1 MARAF
6 KSTPRGFTARLD
18 STERDLLRGLFQ
30 DVAQVLT
37 PQDAGGDGG
46 NDGGAPDGEVD
57 PLWALVGMDP
67 RTHAAGFAAPTD
79 AAERRLLPDAV
90 QGDDEASLEYRRL
103 TETSLREAKTG
114 NLRAAALAL
123 ETGNLVLD
131 TSAAHQF
138 AQALNDVRLVLA
150 ERLDLRDEAD
160 AERIGSMTDAR
171 RVEDVDGYLA
181 LVYNFVTWLQ
191 ETLMQALLGEL

>member
-18 STERDLLRGLFQ
+18 TTERDLLRGLFE
-30 DVAQVLT
+30 DVAQLLT
-37 PQDAGGDGG
+37 PVD
-46 NDGGAPDGEVD
+46 DGGAAPTEVD
-57 PLWALVGMDP
+57 PLWAMVGMDP
-67 RTHAAGFAAPTD
+67 RTHAAGFDAPTD

-90 QGDDEASLEYRRL
+90 HNDAGASLEYRRL

-114 NLRAAALAL
+114 NLKAAALAM
-123 ETGNLVLD
+123 ETGNLAFD
-131 TSAAHQF
+131 AAAANQF

-150 ERLDLRDEAD
+150 ERLQLRDESD
-160 AERIGSMTDAR
+160 AERIAGVRDAR
-171 RVEDVDGYLA
+171 NVEDVDEYLA

-191 ETLMQALLGEL
+191 ETLMQALLGDL

>member
-18 STERDLLRGLFQ
+18 ATERDLLRGLFE

-37 PQDAGGDGG
+37 PAQDAG
-46 NDGGAPDGEVD
+46 APSGEVD

-67 RTHAAGFAAPTD
+67 RTHATDFAAPTD

-90 QGDDEASLEYRRL
+90 HDDAAASLEYRRL
-103 TETSLREAKTG
+103 TETSLRESKTG
-114 NLRAAALAL
+114 NLKAAALAM
-123 ETGNLVLD
+123 ETGNLVFD
-131 TSAAHQF
+131 TAAANQF

-160 AERIGSMTDAR
+160 AARIAELADAR
-171 RVEDVDGYLA
+171 NVEDVDEYLA

-191 ETLMQALLGEL
+191 ETLMQALLADL

>member
-18 STERDLLRGLFQ
+18 ATERQLLRGLFE
-30 DVAQVLT
+30 DVAQVLA
-37 PQDAGGDGG
+37 PGPGDEAPAGE
-46 NDGGAPDGEVD
+46 AD
-57 PLWALVGMDP
+57 PLWAMVGMDP

-90 QGDDEASLEYRRL
+90 HDDPEASLEYRRL
-103 TETSLREAKTG
+103 TETSLRETKSG
-114 NLRAAALAL
+114 NLKAAALAM
-123 ETGNLVLD
+123 ESGNLAFD
-131 TSAAHQF
+131 TASANQF

-150 ERLDLRDEAD
+150 ERLGLRDEAD
-160 AERIGSMTDAR
+160 AERIAGMTDAR
-171 RVEDVDGYLA
+171 NVADVDEYLA

-191 ETLMQALLGEL
+191 ETLMQALLGDL

>member
-18 STERDLLRGLFQ
+18 ATERELLRGLFE

-37 PQDAGGDGG
+37 PAHDAG
-46 NDGGAPDGEVD
+46 APSGEVD

-67 RTHAAGFAAPTD
+67 RTHATDFAAPTD

-90 QGDDEASLEYRRL
+90 HDDAAASLEYRRL
-103 TETSLREAKTG
+103 TETSLRESKTG
-114 NLRAAALAL
+114 NLKAAALAM
-123 ETGNLVLD
+123 ETGNLVFD
-131 TSAAHQF
+131 TAAANQF

-160 AERIGSMTDAR
+160 AARIAELVDAR
-171 RVEDVDGYLA
+171 NVEDVDEYLA

-191 ETLMQALLGEL
+191 ETLMQALLADL